1 MSGNSQTQTAQT
13 GANGGSIA
21 DEVNVMV
28 KDFVDFALVVGRAAG
43 KAAEDLSGLMVVRV
57 GAGDRAGLD
66 VMVNAGLA
74 KTRAEAAL
82 RLMADGVK
90 ANAPIYQRAERA
102 RAQIEAL
109 KGELKGML
117 GAG

>member
-1 MSGNSQTQTAQT
+1 MSDNSQTQTAQT
-13 GANGGSIA
+13 GANNGSIS

-57 GAGDRAGLD
+57 GAGDRADLD

-74 KTRAEAAL
+74 KTRSEAAL

-90 ANAPIYQRAERA
+90 ANAAIYKRTREFCAPKLVGA
-102 RAQIEAL
+102 RSAPPQP
-109 KGELKGML
+109 
-117 GAG
+117 

>member
-1 MSGNSQTQTAQT
+1 MSEAAQTQTTQT
-13 GANGGSIA
+13 GANNGSFS

-57 GAGDRAGLD
+57 GAGERADLD

-74 KTRAEAAL
+74 KTRSEAAL

-109 KGELKGML
+109 KGELKDLM